1 MAKMEILKFY
11 RGKKV
16 GVNINIAYLKG
27 KNRLFEVFIFNS
39 LYFDQFSVKVFITF
53 KIPVFKKYSFCRLYK
68 LDVLIH
74 KNYVLGS

>member
-39 LYFDQFSVKVFITF
+39 LYFD
-53 KIPVFKKYSFCRLYK
+53 
-68 LDVLIH
+68 
-74 KNYVLGS
+74 